1 MTAIFRISED
11 DYVDAMKLY
20 ARLPRLAR
28 WIITAIAVLLVLG
41 TVFGTPQIQ
50 PSALGGLIGGA
61 SVLLAMR
68 LLVMPMTA
76 RRHYRKYKAIQEE
89 FAVELLDDALRLR
102 APHGESRIVWA
113 NVLKWRQDDRFVLL
127 YLMPRLFHALP
138 KSVAAQG
145 FDLPGLIERLNRH
158 VGPEH

>member
-1 MTAIFRISED
+1 MTATFRISED

-28 WIITAIAVLLVLG
+28 WILIAVAVLLVLAA
-41 TVFGTPQIQ
+41 VFGTRQIQ
-50 PSALGGLIGGA
+50 ASTLGGLIGGTG
-61 SVLLAMR
+61 VLLAIR
-68 LLVMPMTA
+68 FVVMPMTA
-76 RRHYRKYKAIQEE
+76 RRHYRKYKAIREE
-89 FAVELLDDALRLR
+89 FSAELLDDALRLHAR
-102 APHGESRIVWA
+102 HGESRIVWE

-145 FDLPGLIERLNRH
+145 FDVSALIERLNQH